1 MFIVVHRPANQN
13 LVFFFEPFNIQF
25 SSSTVVQIEELSFL
39 GGIFQQ
45 SWQLIDLL
53 FAFLHL
59 ETKIASSFPICVIG
73 RERSDAAWKWSD
85 SASSAYMTGAT
96 KAMKKNDDRTS

>member
-45 SWQLIDLL
+45 VVMAID
-53 FAFLHL
+53 
-59 ETKIASSFPICVIG
+59 
-73 RERSDAAWKWSD
+73 
-85 SASSAYMTGAT
+85 
-96 KAMKKNDDRTS
+96 

>member
-1 MFIVVHRPANQN
+1 M
-13 LVFFFEPFNIQF
+13 
-25 SSSTVVQIEELSFL
+25 
-39 GGIFQQ
+39 
-45 SWQLIDLL
+45 IDLL

-73 RERSDAAWKWSD
+73 REGSDAAWKWSD

-96 KAMKKNDDRTS
+96 KAVKKKTMIGPLSESIGSSDGTEKVPYWRGPTFVLSHKRQDATILVHA